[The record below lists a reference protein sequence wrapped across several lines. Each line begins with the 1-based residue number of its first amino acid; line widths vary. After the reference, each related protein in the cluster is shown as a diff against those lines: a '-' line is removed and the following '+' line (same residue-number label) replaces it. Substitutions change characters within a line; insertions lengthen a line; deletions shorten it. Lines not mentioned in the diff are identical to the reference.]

1 MQNLGAVAAQ
11 REFELETAPRSR
23 ASLAVRGRLSSTKS
37 QVRSLL
43 PASAM
48 PQNELGLETAP
59 RSRGSLRSGAH
70 LAAMRSQVRSLPPA
84 SAAPSGRRS
93 LATGRL
99 AAQGELGLEAAPK
112 SRGSLAV
119 RGRSRSHRVA
129 GSIPAA
135 DGRGGR
141 EESTSGWKR
150 GESNEHRG
158 HGRRAAGGGG
168 LTNADAACAAE
179 IFVPGVGGPQAL
191 LLELRGARDR
201 RSWRCAPVGP

>member
-43 PASAM
+43 PASAV
-48 PQNELGLETAP
+48 PQ
-59 RSRGSLRSGAH
+59 S
-70 LAAMRSQVRSLPPA
+70 
-84 SAAPSGRRS
+84 
-93 LATGRL
+93 
-99 AAQGELGLEAAPK
+99 ELGLEAAPK

-150 GESNEHRG
+150 GESKEHRG

-191 LLELRGARDR
+191 LLELRGAHDR